1 MTAFSDSLLLIL
13 SAVMV
18 GAVIGAWVATL
29 RLFTAR
35 MGGARLPV
43 WLPWIVMPLFA
54 LIGLVAVASQI
65 ITSSTSLIGTASV
78 ERGAAIFLSLLV
90 SPVWIGSALLAGLG
104 MLLHYGLDGLL
115 GLFRLREAVQ
125 EGLALGI
132 RAAWATIGLLGLFF
146 GLQAAQIGAATQAA
160 IASRIVLQGGAGQAL
175 LVALAIM
182 LAGLT
187 MIAPAVL
194 ERELTLPPSE

>member
-1 MTAFSDSLLLIL
+1 
-13 SAVMV
+13 MV

-29 RLFTAR
+29 RLFAIR

-43 WLPWIVMPLFA
+43 WLPWVITPLFA

-65 ITSSTSLIGTASV
+65 ITSSTSLTGTASV

-115 GLFRLREAVQ
+115 RLFWLRQAVE